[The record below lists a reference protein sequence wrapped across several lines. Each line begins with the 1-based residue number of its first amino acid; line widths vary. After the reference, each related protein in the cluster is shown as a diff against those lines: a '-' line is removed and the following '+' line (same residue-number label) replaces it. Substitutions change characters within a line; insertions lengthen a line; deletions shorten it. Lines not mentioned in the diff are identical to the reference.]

1 MSKQIQTINKRILLV
16 PQYMRNFSCIGPD
29 CEDSCCFG
37 WRVTID
43 EATYKKYNR
52 VHDAELSPLFSKKV
66 NRVRS
71 NSNPN
76 NFAKIKMEQNGG
88 CPFLSEEK
96 LCNIQLK
103 LGEGYL
109 SHTCSTYPRTLNLV
123 SGILERSCTMSCPE
137 AARLAL
143 LNPNGMEF
151 DEVEEIVHNDSIIS
165 NKINTK
171 NKSNTE
177 KIEKYFWE
185 LRIFTIQV
193 LQNRSYALWERLI
206 LLGMFY
212 KKIEECIQNNQ
223 VENIPQQ
230 ITLYTEVI
238 KQGSLREGLVNIP
251 TQYNIQMKLTKELTD
266 ERFRQG
272 INNQRFMDCF
282 NEMIQGIQYVPDGK
296 IEDVMEHYTASCN
309 DYYQPFINEHEY
321 IIENYL
327 VNYVFKNL
335 FPFSGYQSVFDD
347 YVMLVVH
354 YAMIKLH
361 LIGMAGFHKGLNKDL
376 VILLIQSFS
385 KTIEHNS
392 MFLRGIFNLLKDNGF
407 TTMAY
412 MSILIKN

>member
-1 MSKQIQTINKRILLV
+1 
-16 PQYMRNFSCIGPD
+16 
-29 CEDSCCFG
+29 
-37 WRVTID
+37 
-43 EATYKKYNR
+43 
-52 VHDAELSPLFSKKV
+52 
-66 NRVRS
+66 
-71 NSNPN
+71 
-76 NFAKIKMEQNGG
+76 
-88 CPFLSEEK
+88 
-96 LCNIQLK
+96 
-103 LGEGYL
+103 
-109 SHTCSTYPRTLNLV
+109 
-123 SGILERSCTMSCPE
+123 MSCPE

-321 IIENYL
+321 ILENYL